1 MVASAMEFDFLRNIR
16 LYKTFPYILQQQ
28 QENKIYIKKSKP
40 ASSSE
45 IK

>member
-28 QENKIYIKKSKP
+28 QEKQKKC
-40 ASSSE
+40 
-45 IK
+45 I

>member
-16 LYKTFPYILQQQ
+16 LYKTFPYILQQ
-28 QENKIYIKKSKP
+28 EKKKKKIIKKSKP